1 MKWTVSCFALTVTM
15 KTRENATAA
24 VTGYGVTMMREMT
37 ISHSALTAVKIITPS
52 AMTAAV
58 LYTMMMP
65 ATLMTMTMP
74 TAAAAMSAEA
84 EATSTATAT
93 SLTLSFTEIL
103 ICTWA

>member
-15 KTRENATAA
+15 KTQENATAA

-37 ISHSALTAVKIITPS
+37 ISRSALTAVKIITQS

-58 LYTMMMP
+58 LYMMMMP
-65 ATLMTMTMP
+65 ATLMTMTTH

-84 EATSTATAT
+84 EAISTATAL
-93 SLTLSFTEIL
+93 SPNLSFTEIL

>member
-15 KTRENATAA
+15 KTRENVTAA

-37 ISHSALTAVKIITPS
+37 ISRSALTAVKIITQS

-65 ATLMTMTMP
+65 ATLMTMTTH
-74 TAAAAMSAEA
+74 TAAAAMSEEA
-84 EATSTATAT
+84 EAISTATAL
-93 SLTLSFTEIL
+93 SPNLSFTETP